1 MKKGLMVLASLVFS
15 VFLTSAVWADEVVI
29 ADRSVPIPGH
39 LDAGTTRVIK
49 EKAPLIAKVCPGF
62 ARYAGEL
69 TDVRISKYGEEVNI
83 EFTVPSSSSR
93 IPSKFYV
100 RGHKCFYAIS
110 ADGKILSIAKKGAR
124 RFVLV
129 SLFPTPP
136 TRGTFLW
143 SNFLPCMRELAWPN
157 ISLSKQ
163 M

>member
-1 MKKGLMVLASLVFS
+1 MKKGVMVLASLMFS

-83 EFTVPSSSSR
+83 EFTVPRSSSR

-110 ADGKILSIAKKGAR
+110 ADGKMLSIAKKGCKALCAGEP
-124 RFVLV
+124 V
-129 SLFPTPP
+129 PHTPNP
-136 TRGTFLW
+136 WDIPL
-143 SNFLPCMRELAWPN
+143 E
-157 ISLSKQ
+157 
-163 M
+163 